1 MVIIMRSRRKQNP
14 ISQTVP
20 ESSQSNKQTEEEEE
34 KDKEYQSEEKKRG
47 KYDINNIAQK

>member
-20 ESSQSNKQTEEEEE
+20 ESSQSNKQTEEEE

-47 KYDINNIAQK
+47 KI